1 MVMISSQRPQTVR
14 SYKTRRR
21 SADESLIVIESA
33 TEFIGIFDW
42 WLSPELYMK
51 RPPAENEDWRL
62 DKLLLRKAQQ
72 GVKVCIVRH
81 FVSSEK

>member
-1 MVMISSQRPQTVR
+1 MGMISSQRPQTVR
-14 SYKTRRR
+14 SDYTSRPP
-21 SADESLIVIESA
+21 ADEVQIVIESA

-72 GVKVCIVRH
+72 GVKVCIVWHTR
-81 FVSSEK
+81 SS